1 MHDPLSPQVGEQLD
15 RSGERTSFRQDL
27 AVDLAV
33 AALDRLD
40 LGRRK
45 GSTDLA
51 RRGAGE
57 EPAAHPDPTVD
68 PPAVDR

>member
-1 MHDPLSPQVGEQLD
+1 VDDPFSPEVGEQLD
-15 RSGERTSFRQDL
+15 RSGERTSLRQDL
-27 AVDLAV
+27 AVDLPV

-45 GSTDLA
+45 RSTDLA
-51 RRGAGE
+51 RRGARE
-57 EPAAHPDPTVD
+57 KPAAHPDPTVD